1 MENSGVQRK
10 QTNVDGINQEEVI
23 GATVMMDVTKN
34 LHNVYE
40 NIINYYASIR
50 NGLEKT

>member
-34 LHNVYE
+34 LLLGYE
-40 NIINYYASIR
+40 NKDFS
-50 NGLEKT
+50 TF